1 MHGNSNILDGLKSG
15 IISSLCDLSVRKS
28 NILYEDNS
36 ATKTE
41 TLNENVKNSS
51 VADNKSV
58 SEINISN
65 DSGSTK
71 N

>member
-1 MHGNSNILDGLKSG
+1 MHGNSNILDGLKAG